1 MGGALGGEVLGE
13 GLPLATRRKHVAD
26 GVQNLSH
33 VHLAPA
39 AAALGRRN
47 RRRDQRPLAVAQ
59 IARITQAVAV
69 RRTAILWLPHRA
81 PLGKDSGAPQGTT
94 THSPASPTL

>member
-69 RRTAILWLPHRA
+69 RPTALLWLPHKGTLRK
-81 PLGKDSGAPQGTT
+81 GSGAPPGNATDFPEST
-94 THSPASPTL
+94 